1 MQSWDIQVP
10 YSLNMPYTK
19 QATVILILFALSI
32 QYGISQEVEEDLY
45 ERTILESEGNM
56 RDQNESEGFIHRQR
70 ININQAT
77 PQDLVKL
84 GVLTP
89 EQIRQFMIFRTTF
102 GNFISLAELQSIPY
116 WDLATIRQVLAF
128 VYIDNPGQL
137 FSSIKK
143 ITNNSEHTILYRT
156 GGKIIDS
163 LVDNAEREQQSIQ
176 KAKNTYPQLISYR
189 FNSSDRILWGLTI
202 EKDAGEKNMVDYSS
216 GYLMMKNKGI
226 VNKVIVG
233 DYVVNIA
240 QGMIHWQGHAFG
252 RSSNIIQGFKQSELF
267 KAHTGTDENI
277 FHRGAAISLSK
288 YQIELSTFISA
299 LRIDANIITDPVS
312 GGRTASSLLTSGL
325 HRSESE
331 LEDKDAMRQSAVGGR
346 LAWNTLKG
354 KIGLN
359 HTRFNYDIP
368 ISKRS
373 LPYNRYAVSGDSWHN
388 TSVDCSWSSSFGLV
402 FGEVAMDKRSATAII
417 AGVIKSFDPKFDLSI
432 IIRNM
437 SENYKAIQ
445 SNTMTQQGEAGNEKG
460 IFTCFNFV
468 PTPKIKIEGF
478 ADHYTNSW
486 PVYFN
491 DGIRRGESYAIQ
503 YLFRPDKKN
512 EIYVRLRG
520 SRQTSNMDIEESRTN
535 HLSSIHSQSIRIHL
549 SSQIGEVFT
558 IRYRA
563 EILRLKNEYKRDEKG
578 ILSFAEF
585 IIKPRRSVISI
596 SGRYTFFDTESYSS
610 RIYAYERDILSYHAV
625 PAHYDNGT
633 RAYLVM
639 QYKLNKAVHV
649 SAKCVLSN
657 REKNHPP
664 YYDSAYSRVKQVDW
678 RIQLLWKIRS

>member
-1 MQSWDIQVP
+1 MQSWDTQVP

-19 QATVILILFALSI
+19 QTTVILLLFLLSI
-32 QYGISQEVEEDLY
+32 QYGIAQEVEEDLY
-45 ERTILESEGNM
+45 ERSVLENEGNM
-56 RDQNESEGFIHRQR
+56 RDQNESEGFIHQQK
-70 ININQAT
+70 ININKAT
-77 PQDLVKL
+77 PQNLVKL
-84 GVLTP
+84 GVLSP
-89 EQIRQFMIFRTTF
+89 EQIRQFMLFRTTF
-102 GNFISLAELQSIPY
+102 GDFISLAELQTIPC
-116 WDLATIRQVLAF
+116 WDLNTIRQALPLLF
-128 VYIDNPGQL
+128 IDNPDQL

-143 ITNNSEHTILYRT
+143 LNNNSEHIILYRT
-156 GGKIIDS
+156 GGKITDS
-163 LVDNAEREQQSIQ
+163 LGDNSAQERQSVQQ
-176 KAKNTYPQLISYR
+176 AKNKYPQLISYR

-202 EKDAGEKNMVDYSS
+202 EKDAGEKSLIDHSS
-216 GYLMMKNKGI
+216 GYLMMKKNGI
-226 VNKVIVG
+226 INKVIIG

-240 QGMIHWQGHAFG
+240 QGLIHWQGHAFG
-252 RSSNIIQGFKQSELF
+252 RSSNIIQGFKQAEIF

-277 FHRGAAISLSK
+277 FHRGAAVSLSK
-288 YQIELSTFISA
+288 HQVELSTFISA
-299 LRIDANIITDPVS
+299 LKIDANIVTDPVT
-312 GGRTASSLLTSGL
+312 GVRNVSSLLTSGL

-331 LEDKDAMRQSAVGGR
+331 LEDKDALRQSAVGGR

-368 ISKRS
+368 ISKRP
-373 LPYNRYAVSGDSWHN
+373 LPYNRHAISGDKWHN
-388 TSVDCSWSSSFGLV
+388 TSVDCFWSSSFGLI

-437 SENYKAIQ
+437 SDNYKAIQ
-445 SNTMTQQGEAGNEKG
+445 SNTMTRQGEAGNEKG
-460 IFTCFNFV
+460 IFTCFNFA

-478 ADHYTNSW
+478 TDHYTNNW

-512 EIYVRLRG
+512 ELYIRLRG
-520 SRQTSNMDIEESRTN
+520 SRQTSNMDVEVSRTN
-535 HLSSIHSQSIRIHL
+535 HLSSIHTQSIRLHL
-549 SSQIGEVFT
+549 SSQIGEVLT

-563 EILRLKNEYKRDEKG
+563 EILWLKNEYKEDEKG

-585 IIKPRRSVISI
+585 IIKPRRSSISI

-625 PAHYDNGT
+625 PAHYDNGN
-633 RAYLVM
+633 RAYLVI

-657 REKNHPP
+657 REKNDPP
-664 YYDSAYSRVKQVDW
+664 YYASAYNRVKQVDW